1 MKRAAIYLGLI
12 ALVSGSALALAGA
25 EPGPEPGPEPGISY
39 KLLHRY
45 PHDRSSFT
53 QGLEIHRSMLYES
66 TGLYGKSTIRYYP
79 PDTPAD
85 MTLHR
90 LTPDRFGE
98 GLTLLNDKLYQL
110 SWRSG
115 DVFVY
120 DPDSLSPVG
129 KFSID
134 TDGWGLTNNG
144 SELIYSDGS
153 DTLFFLDATTH
164 TVIHTVTVRY
174 NGNPLKSLNELEWID
189 GLIFA
194 NVLPTDTIVII
205 DPSSGSVVD
214 SLDIGRLYPRSMRPG
229 LQDIANG
236 IAWDR
241 EARELLVT
249 GKNWP
254 WLYRLKLFNKPQ
266 KDSH

>member
-1 MKRAAIYLGLI
+1 MKRVVIFLGLI
-12 ALVSGSALALAGA
+12 ALVSGSALASAGV
-25 EPGPEPGPEPGISY
+25 EPGISY
-39 KLLHRY
+39 KLLDRY

-53 QGLEIHRSMLYES
+53 QGLEIHHSMLYES

-79 PDTPAD
+79 LDAPTD

-90 LTPDRFGE
+90 LPADRFGE

-120 DPDSLSPVG
+120 NPDNLLPAE

-153 DTLFFLDATTH
+153 DTLFFLDPTTQKVSR
-164 TVIHTVTVRY
+164 TVKVRY
-174 NGNPLKSLNELEWID
+174 KGNSLRSLNELEWID

-205 DPSSGSVVD
+205 DPASGSVVD
-214 SLDIGRLYPRSMRPG
+214 SLNIGKLYPQSMRPG

-241 EARELLVT
+241 EAQVLLVT
-249 GKNWP
+249 GKHWP
-254 WLYRLKLFNKPQ
+254 WLYRLKLLNKPQ
-266 KDSH
+266 KDSQ

>member
-1 MKRAAIYLGLI
+1 MKRVAIYLGLI
-12 ALVSGSALALAGA
+12 VLVSGSALALAGA
-25 EPGPEPGPEPGISY
+25 EPGISY

-79 PDTPAD
+79 PDTPTD
-85 MTLHR
+85 ITLHR
-90 LTPDRFGE
+90 LTSDRFGE

-120 DPDSLSPVG
+120 EPDSLSPVG

-164 TVIHTVTVRY
+164 TVIRTVTVRH
-174 NGNPLKSLNELEWID
+174 NGKRLKSLNELEWID

-214 SLDIGRLYPRSMRPG
+214 SLDIGRLYPQSMRPG

-241 EARELLVT
+241 EAQELLVT

-254 WLYRLKLFNKPQ
+254 WLYRLKLLNKPK
-266 KDSH
+266 KDTH

>member
-12 ALVSGSALALAGA
+12 VLVSGSALALAGA
-25 EPGPEPGPEPGISY
+25 EPEPGISY

-79 PDTPAD
+79 LDTPAD

-120 DPDSLSPVG
+120 EPDSLSPVE

-134 TDGWGLTNNG
+134 TNGWGLTNNG

-153 DTLFFLDATTH
+153 DTLFFLDTTTH
-164 TVIHTVTVRY
+164 TVIRTVAVRR
-174 NGNPLKSLNELEWID
+174 NGKPLKSLNELEWID

-214 SLDIGRLYPRSMRPG
+214 SLDIGRLYPRSM
-229 LQDIANG
+229 
-236 IAWDR
+236 WDR
-241 EARELLVT
+241 EAQELLVT

-254 WLYRLKLFNKPQ
+254 WLYRLKLFNPPQ
-266 KDSH
+266 KDTH

>member
-12 ALVSGSALALAGA
+12 VLVSGSALALAGA
-25 EPGPEPGPEPGISY
+25 EPEPGISY

-79 PDTPAD
+79 LDTPAD

-120 DPDSLSPVG
+120 EPDSLSPVE

-134 TDGWGLTNNG
+134 TNGWGLTNNG

-164 TVIHTVTVRY
+164 TVIRTVTVRR
-174 NGNPLKSLNELEWID
+174 NGKPLKSLNELEWID

-241 EARELLVT
+241 EAQELLVT

-254 WLYRLKLFNKPQ
+254 WLYRLKLFNPPQ
-266 KDSH
+266 KDIH